1 MVSSNMANELDQ
13 THAKATQEL
22 DVESIEET
30 EEFEEFLAEA
40 VYDELSL
47 ISNMVASALDI
58 CIQKATSVEIGLRKT
73 RLNVNECED
82 LEKGLEKVF
91 GFGAKVIE
99 CRILK
104 ALNAKIGASQDI
116 KQNFK
121 FSDEVRTA
129 RKLYKS
135 KRCARNLR

>member
-1 MVSSNMANELDQ
+1 MANELDQ

-30 EEFEEFLAEA
+30 EEFEEVLAEA

-47 ISNMVASALDI
+47 ISSMVASALSI
-58 CIQKATSVEIGLRKT
+58 CSQEATSVEVGLRKV
-73 RLNVNECED
+73 RLNISDCED

-104 ALNAKIGASQDI
+104 ALNAKIGVRQDI

-121 FSDEVRTA
+121 FSDEVRAA
-129 RKLYKS
+129 RKLYKT
-135 KRCARNLR
+135 KRRARNLR

>member
-1 MVSSNMANELDQ
+1 MVYSKMASEVDQ
-13 THAKATQEL
+13 AYTKATQEL
-22 DVESIEET
+22 DDDSLKEV
-30 EEFEEFLAEA
+30 EEFEEALAEA

-47 ISNMVASALDI
+47 ISNIVASALDI

-104 ALNAKIGASQDI
+104 ALNMKIGVSGEI

-121 FSDEVRTA
+121 FSDEVKTA

-135 KRCARNLR
+135 KRRATSVP

>member
-1 MVSSNMANELDQ
+1 MVYSKMASELDQ
-13 THAKATQEL
+13 AYTKGTREL
-22 DVESIEET
+22 DDDSLKEV
-30 EEFEEFLAEA
+30 EEFEEALAEA

-47 ISNMVASALDI
+47 ISNIVASALDI

-104 ALNAKIGASQDI
+104 ALNTKIGVSQEI

-121 FSDEVRTA
+121 FSDEVKTA

-135 KRCARNLR
+135 KRCAGNIR

>member
-1 MVSSNMANELDQ
+1 MVYSKMANELDQ
-13 THAKATQEL
+13 GYAKATREL
-22 DVESIEET
+22 DDDSLKEV
-30 EEFEEFLAEA
+30 EEFEEALAEA

-47 ISNMVASALDI
+47 ISNIVASALDI

-104 ALNAKIGASQDI
+104 ALNMKIGVSREI

-121 FSDEVRTA
+121 FSDEVKTA
-129 RKLYKS
+129 KKLYKS
-135 KRCARNLR
+135 KRRATSVP